1 LRIFKRFLSVFLLIF
16 FLSFLDACSSNAT
29 NSGSIATTVHRESNT
44 PASTYNTSTYTIGG
58 TVSGL
63 AGIGLILQNNYG
75 DNLII
80 TSDGSFVFAT
90 ALANGSNYNVT
101 ILTHPAEQSCSVS
114 NGSGT
119 ITEANVTNVI
129 VRCTK

>member
-1 LRIFKRFLSVFLLIF
+1 MRIFKGFLSVFLLIF
-16 FLSFLDACSSNAT
+16 FVSFLNGCSSNTT
-29 NSGSIATTVHRESNT
+29 NSGSTIATTVYRESS
-44 PASTYNTSTYTIGG
+44 ASTYNTSTYTVGG

-75 DNLII
+75 NNLII
-80 TSDGSFVFAT
+80 TSDGSFVFTT
-90 ALANGSNYNVT
+90 ALADGSNYNVT
-101 ILTHPAEQSCSVS
+101 ILTHPAEQSCTVS

-119 ITEANVTNVI
+119 ITEANVTNVT

>member
-1 LRIFKRFLSVFLLIF
+1 MKIFKRFLSVFLLIF
-16 FLSFLDACSSNAT
+16 FVSFLNGCSNNAA
-29 NSGSIATTVHRESNT
+29 NSGSIATTVYRESSTSTYN
-44 PASTYNTSTYTIGG
+44 ASTYTVGG

-80 TSDGSFVFAT
+80 TSDGPFVFAA

-101 ILTHPAEQSCSVS
+101 ILTHPAKQSCTVS

-119 ITEANVTNVI
+119 IAEANVTNVTI
-129 VRCTK
+129 RCTK

>member
-1 LRIFKRFLSVFLLIF
+1 MKIFKRFLSVFLL
-16 FLSFLDACSSNAT
+16 LSFVSFLNGCSSNAT
-29 NSGSIATTVHRESNT
+29 NSGSITTTVYRESST
-44 PASTYNTSTYTIGG
+44 STYNTSTYTVGG

-90 ALANGSNYNVT
+90 ALADGSNYNVT
-101 ILTHPAEQSCSVS
+101 ILTHPAEQSCTVS

-119 ITEANVTNVI
+119 IAEANVTNVTI
-129 VRCTK
+129 RCTK

>member
-1 LRIFKRFLSVFLLIF
+1 LKIFKRFLSVFLLIF
-16 FLSFLDACSSNAT
+16 FVNFLNGCSNNAA
-29 NSGSIATTVHRESNT
+29 NSGLTTTTVYRENST
-44 PASTYNTSTYTIGG
+44 PAYNTSTYTVGG

-80 TSDGSFVFAT
+80 TSDGSFVFTT
-90 ALANGSNYNVT
+90 ALADGSSYNVT
-101 ILTHPAEQSCSVS
+101 ILTHPAEQSCTVS

-119 ITEANVTNVI
+119 IDEANVTNVA